1 MIRIGIVLYI
11 IGLTV
16 FYVEATFDRWWWH
29 QIYYIWDK
37 GILVCFLSGI
47 YYLVPNENKYVIRPL
62 VLFSIIRLTWQII
75 VTLTGWDINDAIVV
89 AVLFIILSII
99 CAYLTIKGVIKWR

>member
-29 QIYYIWDK
+29 QIYYLWDK
-37 GILVCFLSGI
+37 SLLVCFLSGI

-62 VLFSIIRLTWQII
+62 VLFSIIRLTWQIL
-75 VTLTGWDINDAIVV
+75 VTLTGWDINDAIAV
-89 AVLFIILSII
+89 AVLFTILSII
-99 CAYLTIKGVIKWR
+99 CAYLTIKGVTKWR